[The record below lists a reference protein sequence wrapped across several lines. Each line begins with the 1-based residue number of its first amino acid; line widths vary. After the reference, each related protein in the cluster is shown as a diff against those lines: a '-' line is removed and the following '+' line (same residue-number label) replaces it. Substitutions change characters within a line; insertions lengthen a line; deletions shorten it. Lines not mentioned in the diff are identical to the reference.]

1 MKKILLAILT
11 ILVICVGF
19 VLIAPK
25 LVTIEAVR
33 RSITREVAG
42 WSGRALTYD
51 GTPTVAFT
59 PYPTVTFEKV
69 QIGSG
74 TGSQPLVV
82 MESLQ
87 AELSLVSLLVGHV
100 RPSLLEL
107 ENPVFHFAVDAK
119 GTPNWTLPRSLRG
132 GSELGRLIVHAG
144 TVHYAASGKPE
155 IVLSGVNADINWP
168 DPAATASLKGSA
180 TWQDETIDFN
190 GSIGTPLDF
199 VAGNPTAL
207 RFAIASTPLRAS
219 FNGTVRNLVQPEAE
233 GKLSVTT
240 PSIRR
245 LASFFDVPM
254 GEGSTLGSAS
264 IESQASLA
272 LNTLTFSDAKISVDG
287 NEGEGVLSLG
297 FNKGRPAIQGTLAF
311 ESLDLSAYAEALAS
325 AVAAARAAP
334 DQPFPVSALNEGD
347 VDLRVS
353 ASQVLLGSA
362 RLGRTAASATIRDER
377 LTLSVGEAQLYGG
390 RLSASLSASLQDET
404 ASTSLQGRV
413 DGLPVRAALS
423 DLFGIGHID
432 GTGSGTVNLSAHG
445 TSWNGL
451 MASLSGSGRATIA
464 DGSFDGVNIGALS
477 QKITADGTIS
487 GNLLGG
493 STKFTQADGDF
504 TIDADQVTASSI
516 VVKGGG
522 YTIELSGEAPLQSPT
537 LSARGDLVIERST
550 GATSTAIN
558 VPFIVGGSWDH
569 PTLVPDFSG
578 LSRRSGSRIPGPAE
592 GPVRTFARSFLPTL
606 R

>member
-42 WSGRALTYD
+42 WSGKTLTFE
-51 GTPTVAFT
+51 GTPTVSFR
-59 PYPTVTFEKV
+59 PYPVVTFQKV
-69 QIGSG
+69 RIGSG
-74 TGSQPLVV
+74 QDAQPLVV
-82 MESLQ
+82 MDSLR
-87 AELSLVSLLVGHV
+87 AELGLLPLFIGHV
-100 RPSLLEL
+100 RPSALEL
-107 ENPVFHFAVDAK
+107 EKPVFRFAVDAK
-119 GTPNWTLPRSLRG
+119 GTPNWTLPRSLLG
-132 GSELGRLIVHAG
+132 ESELGRLIIRAG
-144 TVHYAASGKPE
+144 TIHYVAADRPE
-155 IVLSGVNADINWP
+155 VVLSRVNADLNWP
-168 DPAATASLKGSA
+168 DPSTTASVKGSA
-180 TWQDETIDFN
+180 TWQEETFDFN
-190 GSIGTPLDF
+190 GSVGAPLDL
-199 VAGNPTAL
+199 VAGNRSTL
-207 RFAIASTPLRAS
+207 RFAVASTPLRAS
-219 FNGTVRNLVQPEAE
+219 FNGTVRNLIQPEGE
-233 GKLSVTT
+233 GQLTVTT

-245 LASFFDVPM
+245 LAGLFDMPM
-254 GEGSTLGSAS
+254 EEGSTLGSAS

-272 LNTLTFSDAKISVDG
+272 LNTLTFADAKISVDG
-287 NEGEGVLSLG
+287 NDGEGVLSIG
-297 FNKGRPAIQGTLAF
+297 FAKARPAVQGTLAF

-325 AVAAARAAP
+325 AVSAARAAP

-362 RLGRTAASATIRDER
+362 RLGRTAASATIRDDR

-390 RLSASLSASLQDET
+390 RLSASLSASLKDEA

-423 DLFGIGHID
+423 DLFGISHID

-451 MASLSGSGRATIA
+451 MASLSGGGRATIS
-464 DGSFDGVNIGALS
+464 DGTFDGVNIGALS
-477 QKITADGTIS
+477 QKITADGIIS

-493 STKFTQADGDF
+493 STKFTQADGTF
-504 TIDADQVTASSI
+504 TVDADRVTASSI
-516 VVKGGG
+516 VVKGSG
-522 YTIELSGEAPLQSPT
+522 YTIDLSGEAPLQVPT
-537 LSARGDLVIERST
+537 ISARGDLAIERST
-550 GATSTAIN
+550 GAASTSIN
-558 VPFIVGGSWDH
+558 VPFVIGGSWDH

-578 LSRRSGSRIPGPAE
+578 IARRSGSSDSLVPSP
-592 GPVRTFARSFLPTL
+592 LPD
-606 R
+606 

>member
-1 MKKILLAILT
+1 MKKILLLVLAIV
-11 ILVICVGF
+11 ILCGGF
-19 VLIAPK
+19 VLLAPK

-42 WSGRALTYD
+42 WSGRALTFE

-59 PYPTVTFEKV
+59 PYPSVTFQKV

-74 TGSQPLVV
+74 KDARPLVV

-107 ENPVFHFAVDAK
+107 EKPVFHFAVDADGK
-119 GTPNWTLPRSLRG
+119 PNWTLPRSLRG
-132 GSELGRLIVHAG
+132 DSELGRLIIRSG
-144 TVHYAASGKPE
+144 TVHYAVGDKPE
-155 IVLSGVNADINWP
+155 ILLSNVNADLNWP
-168 DPAATASLKGSA
+168 DPSATASLKGNAS
-180 TWQDETIDFN
+180 WQDENFDFN
-190 GSIGTPLDF
+190 GSVGTPLDL
-199 VAGNPTAL
+199 VAGKTTAL

-219 FNGTVRNLVQPEAE
+219 FNGTVRNLAQPEGE
-233 GKLSVTT
+233 GELSVTT

-245 LASFFDVPM
+245 LAGFFDMPM
-254 GEGSTLGSAS
+254 EEGSTLGSAS

-272 LNTLTFSDAKISVDG
+272 LNTLTFADAKISVDG
-287 NEGEGVLSLG
+287 NEGEGVLSLD
-297 FNKGRPAIQGTLAF
+297 FAKKRPAIQGTLAF
-311 ESLDLSAYAEALAS
+311 ESLDLSAYSEALAAS
-325 AVAAARAAP
+325 IAAARAAP
-334 DQPFPVSALNEGD
+334 DMPFAIGSLDNGD

-423 DLFGIGHID
+423 DLFGVSHID
-432 GTGSGTVNLSAHG
+432 GNGSGTVNMSAHG
-445 TSWNGL
+445 KSWNEL
-451 MASLSGSGRATIA
+451 MASLSGSGEAAIV

-493 STKFTQADGDF
+493 STKFARADGHF
-504 TIDADQVTASSI
+504 TLDADRIAASSI
-516 VVKGGG
+516 VVKGTG
-522 YTIELSGEAPLQSPT
+522 YTIELAGEAPLQAPT
-537 LSARGDLVIERST
+537 VSARGDLVIERST
-550 GATSTAIN
+550 GTASTSIN
-558 VPFIVGGSWDH
+558 VPFVIGGSWDH

-578 LSRRSGSRIPGPAE
+578 LSRRNGSAIPQPAE
-592 GPVRTFARSFLPTL
+592 GPIRKFARSILPTL

>member
-1 MKKILLAILT
+1 MKKILLAILA

-42 WSGRALTYD
+42 WSGRTLTFD
-51 GTPTVAFT
+51 GTPMVAFT

-69 QIGSG
+69 RIGSN
-74 TGSQPLVV
+74 SNAQPLVE
-82 MESLQ
+82 MDSLQ
-87 AELSLVSLLVGHV
+87 AELSLMSLLVGHV
-100 RPSLLEL
+100 RPSVLVLEK
-107 ENPVFHFAVDAK
+107 PVFRFAVNDRGVA
-119 GTPNWTLPRSLRG
+119 NWTLPRALKG
-132 GSELGRLIVHAG
+132 DSELGRLIVHSGTLHYVAG
-144 TVHYAASGKPE
+144 EKPE
-155 IVLSGVNADINWP
+155 ILLSSVNADINWP
-168 DPAATASLKGSA
+168 DPSATASVKGSA
-180 TWQDETIDFN
+180 VWQDENFDFN
-190 GSIGTPLDF
+190 GSIGTPLDL
-199 VAGNPTAL
+199 VGGNPAAL

-219 FNGTVRNLVQPEAE
+219 FNGTIRNLAQPDGE
-233 GKLSVTT
+233 GQLSVTT

-245 LASFFDVPM
+245 LASFFDMPM

-264 IESQASLA
+264 IESQANLA
-272 LNTLTFSDAKISVDG
+272 AGILTFADAKISVDG
-287 NEGEGVLSLG
+287 NEGEGVLSLDLAG
-297 FNKGRPAIQGTLAF
+297 AKPSIQGTLAF
-311 ESLDLSAYAEALAS
+311 ESLDLSAYAEALAR

-334 DQPFPVSALNEGD
+334 DQPFAVSALNEGD

-353 ASQVLLGSA
+353 ASQVLLGNA
-362 RLGRTAASATIRDER
+362 RLGRTAASATIRDDR

-390 RLSASLSASLQDET
+390 RLSASLSATLKDEA

-423 DLFGIGHID
+423 DLFGISQVD

-451 MASLSGSGRATIA
+451 MASLSGSGQAKITE
-464 DGSFDGVNIGALS
+464 GTFDGINIGALS
-477 QKITADGTIS
+477 QQITADGTIS

-493 STKFTQADGDF
+493 STKFTQADGSF
-504 TIDADQVTASSI
+504 QISSDQVTAAPI
-516 VVKGGG
+516 AVKGNG
-522 YTIELSGEAPLQSPT
+522 YAINLTGEAPLQAST
-537 LSARGDLVIERST
+537 VSARGTLEIDRGAAPAST
-550 GATSTAIN
+550 TIT
-558 VPFIVGGSWDH
+558 VPFIIGGSWAH

-578 LSRRSGSRIPGPAE
+578 LSRRSERAPQPGE
-592 GPVRTFARSFLPTL
+592 GPLRSLANALLPDL

>member
-1 MKKILLAILT
+1 MKKILLAILA

-19 VLIAPK
+19 VLVAPK

-42 WSGRALTYD
+42 WSGRALTFD

-59 PYPTVTFEKV
+59 PYPTVTFAKV
-69 QIGSG
+69 RIGSNSD
-74 TGSQPLVV
+74 SQPLVE
-82 MESLQ
+82 MEKLQ
-87 AELSLVSLLVGHV
+87 AELSLMSLLVGHV
-100 RPSLLEL
+100 RPSALVLER
-107 ENPVFHFAVDAK
+107 PVFRFAVDERGIA
-119 GTPNWTLPRSLRG
+119 NWTLPRALRG
-132 GSELGRLIVHAG
+132 DSELGRLIIHSG
-144 TVHYAASGKPE
+144 TLHYVVGDRPE
-155 IVLSGVNADINWP
+155 FQLVGVDADINWP

-180 TWQDETIDFN
+180 SWQGEKFDFN
-190 GSIGTPLDF
+190 GSIGTPLDL
-199 VAGNPTAL
+199 VGGKPTAL

-219 FNGTVRNLVQPEAE
+219 FNGTVRNLAKPEGE
-233 GKLSVTT
+233 GQLSVTT

-245 LASFFDVPM
+245 LASFFDMPM

-264 IESQASLA
+264 IESQANLA
-272 LNTLTFSDAKISVDG
+272 AGILTFADAKISVDG
-287 NEGEGVLSLG
+287 NEGEGVLSLELAG
-297 FNKGRPAIQGTLAF
+297 GRPSIQGTLAF
-311 ESLDLSAYAEALAS
+311 ESLDLSAYAEALES
-325 AVAAARAAP
+325 AVSAARAAP
-334 DQPFPVSALNEGD
+334 DQPFAVSSLNEGD

-390 RLSASLSASLQDET
+390 RLSASLSASLKDEA

-423 DLFGIGHID
+423 DLFGIGQID

-445 TSWNGL
+445 TSWNSL
-451 MASLSGSGRATIA
+451 MASLSGSGQAKIA
-464 DGSFDGVNIGALS
+464 DGSFDGINIGALS
-477 QKITADGTIS
+477 QQITADGTIS

-493 STKFTQADGDF
+493 ATKFTQADGDF
-504 TIDADQVTASSI
+504 QISADQVTASSI
-516 VVKGGG
+516 VVKGTG
-522 YTIELSGEAPLQSPT
+522 YAIDLTGRAPLQAPT
-537 LSARGDLVIERST
+537 ISARGTLSIDR
-550 GATSTAIN
+550 GATATSVPIT
-558 VPFIVGGSWDH
+558 VPFLIGGSWEH

-578 LSRRSGSRIPGPAE
+578 LSRRSERAPHPTNPIRSLAQSLLPA
-592 GPVRTFARSFLPTL
+592 L

>member
-1 MKKILLAILT
+1 MKKILLAILA

-19 VLIAPK
+19 VLVAPK

-42 WSGRALTYD
+42 WSGRALTFD

-69 QIGSG
+69 RIGSN
-74 TGSQPLVV
+74 SDAQPLVE
-82 MESLQ
+82 MERLQ
-87 AELSLVSLLVGHV
+87 AELSLMSLLVGHV
-100 RPSLLEL
+100 RPSALVLEK
-107 ENPVFHFAVDAK
+107 PVFRFTIDAR
-119 GTPNWTLPRSLRG
+119 GVANWTLPRSLRG
-132 GSELGRLIVHAG
+132 DSELGRLIVHSG
-144 TVHYAASGKPE
+144 TVHYVVGGKPE
-155 IVLSGVNADINWP
+155 FLLADVDADVNWP
-168 DPAATASLKGSA
+168 DPSATASIKGSA
-180 TWQDETIDFN
+180 RWQDENFDFN
-190 GSIGTPLDF
+190 GSIGTPLDL
-199 VAGNPTAL
+199 VGGQPTAL

-219 FNGTVRNLVQPEAE
+219 FNGTIRNLANPEGE
-233 GKLSVTT
+233 GQLSVTT

-245 LASFFDVPM
+245 LAGFFAMPM

-272 LNTLTFSDAKISVDG
+272 AGILTFADAKISVDG
-287 NEGEGVLSLG
+287 NEGEGVLSLERVA
-297 FNKGRPAIQGTLAF
+297 GRPSIQGTLAF

-334 DQPFPVSALNEGD
+334 DQPFAISSLDEGD

-377 LTLSVGEAQLYGG
+377 LTLSIGEAQLYGG
-390 RLSASLSASLQDET
+390 RLSASLSASLKDEA

-423 DLFGIGHID
+423 DLFGIGQID

-445 TSWNGL
+445 TSWNSL
-451 MASLSGSGRATIA
+451 MASLAGSGQAKIT
-464 DGSFDGVNIGALS
+464 DGTFDGINIGALS
-477 QKITADGTIS
+477 QQITADGTIS

-493 STKFTQADGDF
+493 STKFTQADGSF
-504 TIDADQVTASSI
+504 EISSDQVTASPI
-516 VVKGGG
+516 TVKGTG
-522 YTIELSGEAPLQSPT
+522 YSIDLTGKALLQAPTI
-537 LSARGDLVIERST
+537 SARGTLAIERGT
-550 GATSTAIN
+550 TPTSTAVT
-558 VPFIVGGSWDH
+558 VPFIIGGSWEH

-578 LSRRSGSRIPGPAE
+578 LSRRSERVPNSGPSPLKSLAD
-592 GPVRTFARSFLPTL
+592 ALLPAQD
-606 R
+606 